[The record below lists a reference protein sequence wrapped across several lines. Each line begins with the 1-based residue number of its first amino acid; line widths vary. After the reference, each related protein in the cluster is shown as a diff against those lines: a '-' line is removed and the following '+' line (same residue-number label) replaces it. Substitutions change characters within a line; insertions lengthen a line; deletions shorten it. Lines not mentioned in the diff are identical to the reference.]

1 VRWGEFDSRHVTS
14 PVDHLVALGF
24 GFLDGLSF
32 ALSFGAFSLLTVGLV
47 PWSVRVVLVV
57 AGVGAVV
64 GILVTAYSTHRF
76 HRDGQAFPAVRGL
89 FRFWK
94 RHVPLWL

>member
-1 VRWGEFDSRHVTS
+1 MATA
-14 PVDHLVALGF
+14 VDHAAALAF

-32 ALSFGAFSLLTVGLV
+32 ALAFAVLSLVTVGIV

-57 AGVGAVV
+57 VGVGAAV
-64 GILVTAYSTHRF
+64 GVLVTVYSTYRF
-76 HRDGQAFPAVRGL
+76 HRDGQAFAAVRGL

-94 RHVPLWL
+94 RHVASWV

>member
-1 VRWGEFDSRHVTS
+1 MASV
-14 PVDHLVALGF
+14 VDHLAALAF

-32 ALSFGAFSLLTVGLV
+32 ALAFGALSLLTLGVV

-64 GILVTAYSTHRF
+64 GVPITVYSTHRF

-94 RHVPLWL
+94 RHVPWWF

>member
-1 VRWGEFDSRHVTS
+1 MASA
-14 PVDHLVALGF
+14 VDHAAAIAF

-32 ALSFGAFSLLTVGLV
+32 ALAFAVLSLLSLGIV
-47 PWSVRVVLVV
+47 PWSVRVVFVV
-57 AGVGAVV
+57 VGVGAVV
-64 GILVTAYSTHRF
+64 GVPITVYSTHRF

-94 RHVPLWL
+94 RHVPWWL